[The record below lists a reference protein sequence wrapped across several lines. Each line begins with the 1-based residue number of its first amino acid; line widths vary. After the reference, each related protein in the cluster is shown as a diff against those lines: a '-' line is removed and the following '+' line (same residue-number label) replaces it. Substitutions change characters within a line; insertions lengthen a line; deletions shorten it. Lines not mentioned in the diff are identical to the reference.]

1 MALDPSII
9 LQGRTPDM
17 VARYSQGLATGQQ
30 QNQIETQNAL
40 AGLYKTQGAGI
51 LAGDQGALNALAG
64 IDPNA
69 AMGMQS
75 AQLGMQS
82 TRLGMDAQRQGMAA
96 TQQRMDMLTREE
108 KASVA
113 AQAAAMGAAERASAA
128 AEIENAV
135 KMGMT
140 AQSSEQWDALMS
152 QMGAADL
159 VGQFGQRQ
167 GLAARYMEIADVF
180 KMVNPEPVD
189 PTKNAPNG
197 YRWITP
203 GDPQSGV
210 ELLPGYTPKTGP
222 DGGAS
227 EEKIA
232 RMGEL
237 GIPRSEAI
245 RIVDL
250 TDLSRDPTT
259 GESVLI
265 DLRTGSPFGGRP
277 AQSQAVSTTGEG
289 LSFGSAF
296 PDAASAFGASGAI
309 KGAVNTATDAVGL
322 GAVFPDVMQAQA
334 DIDAWAE
341 NTRTQM
347 LSSYNGKD
355 SVWLTQQIDKLIPR
369 AGSVF
374 TGVEEAKAKIIAN
387 ARQME
392 SELRAVEAQIQNGRL
407 KPDDKKELVDKAT
420 ALRAGVSSSE
430 QLLTA
435 IKGNGGAD
443 QDSIDLMNQLLEGE

>member
-9 LQGRTPDM
+9 LQGRSPDM

-40 AGLYKTQGAGI
+40 AGLYQTQGAGI

-108 KASVA
+108 KAAVA
-113 AQAAAMGAAERASAA
+113 AQAASMGAAERASAA

-180 KMVNPEPVD
+180 KMV
-189 PTKNAPNG
+189 APG
-197 YRWITP
+197 Q
-203 GDPQSGV
+203 G
-210 ELLPGYTPKTGP
+210 
-222 DGGAS
+222 GGAS

>member
-30 QNQIETQNAL
+30 KNQIGRENAL
-40 AGLYKTQGAGI
+40 AGLYQTQGAGI

-69 AMGMQS
+69 AMGVQS

-113 AQAAAMGAAERASAA
+113 AQAAAMGAAERAAAA

-180 KMVNPEPVD
+180 KMVTPEVPEWRTATPQEAAANGAVAGQINVKTGKFDAQNPPSNTVFTTNPDGSVTFQQGAGASAKPFTEGQSKDNVFVTRAQGALDKLD
-189 PTKNAPNG
+189 PTGGPSTADVLTSRQDRMLDALPLGFGREFQSDGYQVAQNAGDEFLSALLRKDTGAAITEGEQALYGKTYLPQPGDGEAVLVAKAEARSRALEAMKSGMNVAQLEAVAKADAATIRATAGGQGSQANKNAP
-197 YRWITP
+197 
-203 GDPQSGV
+203 V
-210 ELLPGYTPKTGP
+210 
-222 DGGAS
+222 
-227 EEKIA
+227 
-232 RMGEL
+232 
-237 GIPRSEAI
+237 
-245 RIVDL
+245 IVD
-250 TDLSRDPTT
+250 
-259 GESVLI
+259 G
-265 DLRTGSPFGGRP
+265 F
-277 AQSQAVSTTGEG
+277 
-289 LSFGSAF
+289 
-296 PDAASAFGASGAI
+296 
-309 KGAVNTATDAVGL
+309 
-322 GAVFPDVMQAQA
+322 
-334 DIDAWAE
+334 
-341 NTRTQM
+341 
-347 LSSYNGKD
+347 
-355 SVWLTQQIDKLIPR
+355 QI
-369 AGSVF
+369 
-374 TGVEEAKAKIIAN
+374 EEAN
-387 ARQME
+387 
-392 SELRAVEAQIQNGRL
+392 
-407 KPDDKKELVDKAT
+407 
-420 ALRAGVSSSE
+420 
-430 QLLTA
+430 
-435 IKGNGGAD
+435 
-443 QDSIDLMNQLLEGE
+443 

>member
-9 LQGRTPDM
+9 LGGRAPDM

-30 QNQIETQNAL
+30 KNQIETQNAL

-82 TRLGMDAQRQGMAA
+82 TRQGMAA

-113 AQAAAMGAAERASAA
+113 AQAAAMGAAERAAAA

-197 YRWITP
+197 YRWVTP

-210 ELLPGYTPKTGP
+210 ELLPGFAPKQDPGFAVTAP
-222 DGGAS
+222 DGTTVQYGTAPAKPFTEGQSKDNVFVTRAQGALD
-227 EEKIA
+227 K
-232 RMGEL
+232 L
-237 GIPRSEAI
+237 
-245 RIVDL
+245 
-250 TDLSRDPTT
+250 DPTGAPSTAGVLTSRQDRMLDALPLGFGREFQSDGYQVAQNAGDEFLSALLRKDT
-259 GESVLI
+259 GAAITEGEQALYGKTYLPQPGDGEAVLKAKAEARSRA
-265 DLRTGSPFGGRP
+265 LEAMKSGMNV
-277 AQSQAVSTTGEG
+277 AQLEAVARADAATIRDASGNQ
-289 LSFGSAF
+289 GSA
-296 PDAASAFGASGAI
+296 
-309 KGAVNTATDAVGL
+309 TADG
-322 GAVFPDVMQAQA
+322 
-334 DIDAWAE
+334 
-341 NTRTQM
+341 
-347 LSSYNGKD
+347 Y
-355 SVWLTQQIDKLIPR
+355 QI
-369 AGSVF
+369 
-374 TGVEEAKAKIIAN
+374 EEVK
-387 ARQME
+387 
-392 SELRAVEAQIQNGRL
+392 
-407 KPDDKKELVDKAT
+407 
-420 ALRAGVSSSE
+420 
-430 QLLTA
+430 
-435 IKGNGGAD
+435 
-443 QDSIDLMNQLLEGE
+443 

>member
-9 LQGRTPDM
+9 LQGRAPDI
-17 VARYSQGLATGQQ
+17 VGQYSRGLSAGQQ
-30 QNQIETQNAL
+30 QNQIGRENAL

-64 IDPNA
+64 IDLPT
-69 AMGMQS
+69 AMGVQTS
-75 AQLGMQS
+75 QLGMQS

-108 KASVA
+108 KLALA
-113 AQAAAMGAAERASAA
+113 DRAAAMGAAERAAAA

-140 AQSSEQWDALMS
+140 AQSPEQWDALMS

-222 DGGAS
+222 DVVVNNGAEGDNFYKELDKGQATMFQGLMDQGIQAGRNS
-227 EEKIA
+227 VLVD
-232 RMGEL
+232 RMGAMLEQTPTGFEAAVKSAL
-237 GIPRSEAI
+237 GQYGIATDGLDQVQSLNAMINQLIPAQRTPGSGPMSDKDLEMFKSSLPSLINQPGGNARILSTMRAIADYTLQQSEIASSVADRSITPAEGRKALAALSNPLGNVTGTGKAAPGLFEQMNFDQLNQVDVMTLDPAALDAFEA
-245 RIVDL
+245 RYNAL
-250 TDLSRDPTT
+250 K
-259 GESVLI
+259 
-265 DLRTGSPFGGRP
+265 GGR
-277 AQSQAVSTTGEG
+277 
-289 LSFGSAF
+289 
-296 PDAASAFGASGAI
+296 
-309 KGAVNTATDAVGL
+309 
-322 GAVFPDVMQAQA
+322 
-334 DIDAWAE
+334 
-341 NTRTQM
+341 
-347 LSSYNGKD
+347 
-355 SVWLTQQIDKLIPR
+355 
-369 AGSVF
+369 
-374 TGVEEAKAKIIAN
+374 
-387 ARQME
+387 
-392 SELRAVEAQIQNGRL
+392 
-407 KPDDKKELVDKAT
+407 
-420 ALRAGVSSSE
+420 
-430 QLLTA
+430 
-435 IKGNGGAD
+435 
-443 QDSIDLMNQLLEGE
+443 

>member
-30 QNQIETQNAL
+30 QNQIGRENAL
-40 AGLYKTQGAGI
+40 AGLYQTQGAGI

-96 TQQRMDMLTREE
+96 TQQRMDMLSREE
-108 KASVA
+108 KLALA
-113 AQAAAMGAAERASAA
+113 DRAAAMGAAERASAA

-189 PTKNAPNG
+189 PTKGAPSG
-197 YRWITP
+197 YQWKQP
-203 GDPQSGV
+203 GNQQAGV
-210 ELLPGYTPKTGP
+210 ELIPGYAPKQDPGFAVTAP
-222 DGGAS
+222 DGTTVQYGAAQAKPFTEGQS
-227 EEKIA
+227 KDNVFVTRAQGALAVLEPVA
-232 RMGEL
+232 GEL
-237 GIPRSEAI
+237 ASRQNRVLDAVPLGIGREMQPDSYQVAKNAGDEFLSALLRKDTGAAITEGEQSLYGKTYLPQPGDGEAVLVAKAEARSRALEAMKSGMNVAQLEAVAKADAATI
-245 RIVDL
+245 RATAGGQGSQANKNAPVIVD
-250 TDLSRDPTT
+250 
-259 GESVLI
+259 G
-265 DLRTGSPFGGRP
+265 F
-277 AQSQAVSTTGEG
+277 
-289 LSFGSAF
+289 
-296 PDAASAFGASGAI
+296 
-309 KGAVNTATDAVGL
+309 
-322 GAVFPDVMQAQA
+322 
-334 DIDAWAE
+334 
-341 NTRTQM
+341 
-347 LSSYNGKD
+347 
-355 SVWLTQQIDKLIPR
+355 QI
-369 AGSVF
+369 
-374 TGVEEAKAKIIAN
+374 EEAN
-387 ARQME
+387 
-392 SELRAVEAQIQNGRL
+392 
-407 KPDDKKELVDKAT
+407 
-420 ALRAGVSSSE
+420 
-430 QLLTA
+430 
-435 IKGNGGAD
+435 
-443 QDSIDLMNQLLEGE
+443 